1 VKDLAGA
8 IDYAKRQFSSGSR
21 VYEVRILEIPALHKT
36 AVWLHGPEE
45 IFIPIL
51 ERAETATAPQAI
63 REDRQF
69 ASRVVQA
76 AADKRA
82 PEEGNMP
89 MKTSALGVQAIAQRE
104 GRVLHAYR
112 DTRNILTIGVGHT
125 SAAGPPVV
133 VEGMAITAAECDD
146 ILSRDLAQFEDA
158 VNAALATPIAQ
169 NKLSQNAFDACVSLA
184 FNIGAPGFRG
194 SSVARDI
201 NNGDMQGAAEAFLL
215 WDHPPELI
223 GRRRG
228 ERAQFLRPDSAA
240 VADAPINAE
249 APRGSIAWIQ
259 MKLNAAGANPKLDV
273 DGDLGP
279 ATLAAIKAFQTN
291 RGLVSDGIV
300 GPQTLAALG

>member
-1 VKDLAGA
+1 
-8 IDYAKRQFSSGSR
+8 
-21 VYEVRILEIPALHKT
+21 
-36 AVWLHGPEE
+36 
-45 IFIPIL
+45 
-51 ERAETATAPQAI
+51 
-63 REDRQF
+63 
-69 ASRVVQA
+69 
-76 AADKRA
+76 
-82 PEEGNMP
+82 
-89 MKTSALGVQAIAQRE
+89 MKTSVLGVQAIAQRE

-112 DTRNILTIGVGHT
+112 DTRGILTIGVGHT

-133 VEGMAITAAECDD
+133 VEGMVITAAECDD
-146 ILSRDLAQFEDA
+146 ILSRDLAKFEDA
-158 VNAALATPIAQ
+158 VNAALRTPIAQ
-169 NKLSQNAFDACVSLA
+169 NRLSQNAFDACVSLA
-184 FNIGAPGFRG
+184 FNIGAPGFIG

-201 NNGDMQGAAEAFLL
+201 NRSDMQGAADAFLL

-240 VADAPINAE
+240 PAMGADAPMNPE

-259 MKLNAAGANPKLDV
+259 MKLNMAGASPELDV

-291 RGLVSDGIV
+291 RGLVPDGIV